1 MSYNSV
7 IVFLD
12 NSAASERR
20 LDFALQFARQHNAHL
35 TGIHM
40 SYGPLLPFDPYGQVS
55 GVALEWEMEVQNKQ
69 KKSKAEFIHKAT
81 NAGINFDWD
90 CYRDTELQHVVS
102 RARIAD
108 ICLVGQVSNG
118 ISDNEINRNFFS
130 QFVITLGKPVLF
142 LPYEKECAAEFKH
155 IVVAWNGSRES
166 TRAIA
171 DAMPLLR
178 VAKMVSVISASSKK
192 KQNDRLPDV
201 DVAAFLARH
210 KVTVEVEKV
219 EIDSAEIADLILSRI
234 DLKSA
239 DLLVMGAY
247 GHTRFSEF
255 VLGGMTRTMMKK
267 MIVPVLMS
275 H

>member
-7 IVFLD
+7 LVFLD

-20 LDFALQFARQHNAHL
+20 LDFALQFAQQHNAHL

-55 GVALEWEMEVQNKQ
+55 GVALEWEMEVQKKQ
-69 KKSKAEFIHKAT
+69 QKSKAEFTHKAG

-90 CYRDTELQHVVS
+90 CYRDTELHQVVA
-102 RARIAD
+102 RARLAD

-118 ISDNEINRNFFS
+118 TSDNEINRNFFS
-130 QFVITLGKPVLF
+130 QFVINLGKPVLF
-142 LPYEKECAAEFKH
+142 LPGEKECSAEFKH

-171 DAMPLLR
+171 DAMPLLQSAR
-178 VAKMVSVISASSKK
+178 IVSVISASSKK
-192 KQNDRLPDV
+192 KQNGQMPDV

-210 KVTVEVEKV
+210 KVKVDVEKV
-219 EIDSAEIADLILSRI
+219 DIDSAEVADLILSRI

-255 VLGGMTRTMMKK
+255 VLGGMTRTIMKK
-267 MIVPVLMS
+267 MTVPVLMS

>member
-1 MSYNSV
+1 MSYNSI

-35 TGIHM
+35 SGLHM

-55 GVALEWEMEVQNKQ
+55 GVALEWEMEVEKKQ
-69 KKSKAEFIHKAT
+69 AKSRAEFIQKAT

-90 CYRDTELQHVVS
+90 CYRDTELFRVVN
-102 RARIAD
+102 RARLSD
-108 ICLVGQVSNG
+108 ICLAGQVSNG
-118 ISDNEINRNFFS
+118 TSDNEISRNFFS
-130 QFVITLGKPVLF
+130 QLVIALGKPILF
-142 LPYEKECAAEFKH
+142 LPHEKACSAEFKN

-171 DAMPLLR
+171 DAMPLLQS
-178 VAKMVSVISASSKK
+178 AKIVSVISAGSKK
-192 KQNDRLPDV
+192 KHSGQLPDV

-210 KVTVEVEKV
+210 KVKVDVEKV
-219 EIDSAEIADLILSRI
+219 DIDPADVTDLILSRI
-234 DLKSA
+234 ELKSA

-255 VLGGMTRTMMKK
+255 VLGGMTRSMMKK
-267 MIVPVLMS
+267 MTVPVLMS